1 MTILGKFIKQPAD
14 VLDYDFDYRDWATD
28 RSDTIASATATS
40 SSPDLVVLDF
50 LIFDNVVKVFVEG
63 GLDETRY
70 KLTCT
75 AYTQN
80 SRVKQAEI
88 SIFVKET

>member
-28 RSDTIASATATS
+28 RNDSITSATAVS
-40 SSPDLVVLDF
+40 SSPELVVVDS

-63 GLDETRY
+63 GVDETLY